1 MQNSIAQCFLL
12 SVWAVIFS
20 SCLRESAAQQGH
32 EETYKGLQLEALKS
46 IILEY
51 LGMDAPPGPGGRASH
66 QDLVRMYRQYRRMGH
81 LLKGNSSEEQELQ
94 PARRAS
100 TVLFPKTVQLLN
112 SSVDSQKQ
120 WFRAV
125 FYKNSR
131 IKTGVNL
138 KHARLQIK
146 RPHTDKITPGQPW
159 LSKDIVVRMHK
170 PPGFHTETV
179 FHAGD
184 LSSRDVTLDLT
195 FAVKKW
201 LKDSSAELLVIE
213 ICLLKKQEVSTQ
225 STPQLVLQ
233 LDQAVRRRNKR
244 ALSTREESVDD
255 ESHCRRKSLN
265 VSFKDIGWSD
275 WVIAPSGYTMHYCD
289 GSCPHNYKPASMHT
303 QVKSRLHLLSKGT
316 TPGPCCVPAAY
327 EPMVLMHYDSRGK
340 LKLTPFNDLIVSKC
354 HCA

>member
-1 MQNSIAQCFLL
+1 MQNSVAQCFLL
-12 SVWAVIFS
+12 SVGAVIFS
-20 SCLRESAAQQGH
+20 SCLRESTAQWEH
-32 EETYKGLQLEALKS
+32 EEMYKGLQLEALKS

-51 LGMDAPPGPGGRASH
+51 LGMDAPGPGGRASH
-66 QDLVRMYRQYRRMGH
+66 QDLVRMYRQYRRIRY

-100 TVLFPKTVQLLN
+100 TVLFPTTVQPL
-112 SSVDSQKQ
+112 DSTMDSRQQ
-120 WFRAV
+120 WFRAA

-146 RPHTDKITPGQPW
+146 RPHMDKNTPGKPW

-179 FHAGD
+179 FHTGD
-184 LSSRDVTLDLT
+184 LSSRDVMLDLT
-195 FAVKKW
+195 VAVKKW
-201 LKDSSAELLVIE
+201 LKDSSAELLVVE

-225 STPQLVLQ
+225 STPQLALQ
-233 LDQAVRRRNKR
+233 LDQAVRRRNRR
-244 ALSTREESVDD
+244 ALFTREESVED
-255 ESHCRRKSLN
+255 EGHCRRKSLN

-289 GSCPHNYKPASMHT
+289 GSCLHNYKPASMHT
-303 QVKSRLHLLSKGT
+303 QVKSRLHLLYKGT
-316 TPGPCCVPAAY
+316 IPGPCCVPAAY

>member
-1 MQNSIAQCFLL
+1 MQNSVAQCFLL
-12 SVWAVIFS
+12 SVGAVIFS
-20 SCLRESAAQQGH
+20 SCLSESTAQREHG
-32 EETYKGLQLEALKS
+32 EMFMGLQLEALKT

-51 LGMDAPPGPGGRASH
+51 LGMEEPPSPGGRASH
-66 QDLVRMYRQYRRMGH
+66 QDLVRMYRQYRRIGQ
-81 LLKGNSSEEQELQ
+81 LLKGNSSEGQELQ
-94 PARRAS
+94 PPRRAS
-100 TVLFPKTVQLLN
+100 TVLFPTTVQPLN
-112 SSVDSQKQ
+112 SSMDSRHQ
-120 WFRAV
+120 WFRAA
-125 FYKNSR
+125 FHKNSR

-146 RPHTDKITPGQPW
+146 RPRVYKISPGQPW

-170 PPGFHTETV
+170 PPGFHKETV
-179 FHAGD
+179 FHTRD
-184 LSSRDVTLDLT
+184 LSSQDVTLDLT
-195 FAVKKW
+195 DAVEKW
-201 LKDSSAELLVIE
+201 LKDTSAELLVVE

-225 STPQLVLQ
+225 SMPRLILQ
-233 LDQAVRRRNKR
+233 LDQAVRRSRR
-244 ALSTREESVDD
+244 AVPTKEESVED
-255 ESHCRRKSLN
+255 EGHCRRKSLN
-265 VSFKDIGWSD
+265 VSFKEIGWSD

-303 QVKSRLHLLSKGT
+303 QVKSRLHLMSKGT